1 MRIAAISDIHAR
13 PGGLDSALIDAIHQ
27 SVEEFSPDVFVIAGD
42 VSETVDD
49 LERNLSNLAVAG
61 ARNLYVAG
69 NHDVWFEDEKDLGSL
84 EKYSRIIGDIC
95 GRTGFSHLPDEV
107 HIDNDVAFVGS
118 MGWYDY
124 SFKREELE
132 IPERNY
138 FEKQWRGA
146 VWRDL
151 YAIDWSYTDQEF
163 TRLLD
168 SKLKYD
174 LETLPSSVSTVI
186 FVSHHLPFRDL
197 TLYKDYLPW
206 DFFSAFM
213 GAESTGEILL
223 NDRRVVLSI
232 SGHSHVRRRIQRD
245 GLTAITVPLGYGRPS
260 DNTLSSLARDAIAE
274 LEIADSKLTLQHYIE
289 GNLCEGLPY
298 VF

>member
-1 MRIAAISDIHAR
+1 LRIAAISDIHAR
-13 PGGLDSALIDAIHQ
+13 PGGLDNALIDAIHQ
-27 SVEEFSPDVFVIAGD
+27 RVEELSPDVFVIAGD
-42 VSETVDD
+42 VSESADD
-49 LERNLSNLAVAG
+49 LERNLSNLAVSG
-61 ARNLYVAG
+61 TRNLYVAG

-84 EKYSRIIGDIC
+84 EKYSRTIGSIC
-95 GRTGFSHLPDEV
+95 ARAGFSHLPDEV
-107 HIDNDVAFVGS
+107 QIDNGVAFVGS

-124 SFKREELE
+124 SFKRDDLE
-132 IPERNY
+132 IPEKNY
-138 FEKQWRGA
+138 FEKQWKGA

-163 TRLLD
+163 TQLLD

-174 LETLPSSVSTVI
+174 LKTLPSSVSTVI

-223 NDRRVVLSI
+223 NDRRVALSI
-232 SGHSHVRRRIQRD
+232 SGHSHIRRKIKMN
-245 GLTAITVPLGYGRPS
+245 GLTAITVPLGYGRPPDS
-260 DNTLSSLARDAIAE
+260 TLSSLAHDAIAE
-274 LEIADSKLTLQHYIE
+274 LEITDGNLTVHHYVE

>member
-13 PGGLDSALIDAIHQ
+13 PGGLDNALIDAIHQ
-27 SVEEFSPDVFVIAGD
+27 RVEEFSPDVFVIAGD
-42 VSETVDD
+42 VSETADD
-49 LERNLSNLAVAG
+49 LERNLSNLAVTG

-84 EKYSRIIGDIC
+84 EKYSRIIGGIC
-95 GRTGFSHLPDEV
+95 TRAGFTHLPDEV
-107 HIDNDVAFVGS
+107 HIERDVAFVGS

-163 TRLLD
+163 TQLLD

-232 SGHSHVRRRIQRD
+232 SGHSHIRRRIQRD
-245 GLTAITVPLGYGRPS
+245 GITAITVPLGYGRPADS
-260 DNTLSSLARDAIAE
+260 TLSSLAHDAIAQV
-274 LEIADSKLTLQHYIE
+274 EITDGKLTIQHYVE